1 MNHRLARAAALLL
14 LLVAAPAAAQFSDA
28 YNFLKAVKDRE
39 VLTAKQLMDKPGS
52 IVVNTRDRDTGEA
65 ALHIVTKRRDTP
77 WMGFLL
83 QNGADPNIRDN
94 EGNTPLILAAQSG
107 FFEGV
112 RLMLVGN
119 ASINLVNARGQSAL
133 FKAVEARD
141 AQSVRLLLDEGADPD
156 QPEHQ
161 TGQSARDLAA
171 ADPRSGQV
179 GKMLAEAP
187 RRAKKAVAGPTL

>member
-1 MNHRLARAAALLL
+1 MTDFRALAAAFA
-14 LLVAAPAAAQFSDA
+14 LVAAAPAAAQFSDA

-94 EGNTPLILAAQSG
+94 DGNTPLILAAQTG

-112 RLMLVGN
+112 RLMLAGK
-119 ASINLVNARGQSAL
+119 ASVNLANARGQTPL

-187 RRAKKAVAGPTL
+187 KKAKKAVAGPQL

>member
-14 LLVAAPAAAQFSDA
+14 VLLAAPAAAQFSDA

-39 VLTAKQLMDKPGS
+39 VLAAKQLMDKPGS
-52 IVVNTRDRDTGEA
+52 IVVNTRDRDSGEA

-83 QNGADPNIRDN
+83 QNGADPNIRDK
-94 EGNTPLILAAQSG
+94 EGNTPLILAAQAG

-112 RLMLVGN
+112 RLMLAGK
-119 ASINLVNARGQSAL
+119 ASVDLVNARGQSAL

-141 AQSVRLLLDEGADPD
+141 VQSVRLLLDEGADPD
-156 QPEHQ
+156 LPEHQ

-171 ADPRSGQV
+171 ADPRAGQV

-187 RRAKKAVAGPTL
+187 RKAKKAVAGPTL